1 VKMHHLMIV
10 VFYALV
16 VNKICQVSAEISEEA
31 GVGHNDNIEGRSFK
45 EDNDNYAP
53 KQSGLPELAG
63 VKGVWWPGSHVISS
77 WWSLLAAGL
86 SSVAIGAAVLPAVRR
101 RSDTVEDRVYRGVEA
116 DPYSWPWIAKIKT
129 TFRKPNE
136 RVRKRSCGGALIAER
151 FVITARH
158 CVSWDSTGS
167 L

>member
-1 VKMHHLMIV
+1 MKMQHLMIV
-10 VFYALV
+10 VFCALV

-31 GVGHNDNIEGRSFK
+31 GVERNDNIEGRSFK

-116 DPYSWPWIAKIKT
+116 DPYSWPWIAKIK
-129 TFRKPNE
+129 
-136 RVRKRSCGGALIAER
+136 
-151 FVITARH
+151 VI
-158 CVSWDSTGS
+158 
-167 L
+167 